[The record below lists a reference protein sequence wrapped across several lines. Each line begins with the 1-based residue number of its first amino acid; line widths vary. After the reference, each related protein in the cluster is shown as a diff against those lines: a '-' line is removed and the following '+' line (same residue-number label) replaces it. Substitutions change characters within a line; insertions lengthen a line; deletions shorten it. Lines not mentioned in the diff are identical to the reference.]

1 MSGTESTPMG
11 ITGRLEAGGGFLGQ
25 LALAFMV
32 VSITYDVVLRYVFV
46 APTHWALEVNTFL
59 LAFLCVI
66 PAGDVLRLGSQIRI
80 TFLLDRLKP
89 AVKARL
95 NILRAA
101 AGLFFCGILIWKG
114 TDMAW
119 KAWLHNDRM
128 STSLGTPMVIPYLFL
143 PIGFLLLALQYLSI
157 AASTLRKSPPAPGG
171 LSPSG
176 KQPGVEQQI

>member
-11 ITGRLEAGGGFLGQ
+11 IIGRLEAGGGFLGQ

-101 AGLFFCGILIWKG
+101 AGLFFCGILIWTG

-119 KAWLHNDRM
+119 
-128 STSLGTPMVIPYLFL
+128 
-143 PIGFLLLALQYLSI
+143 
-157 AASTLRKSPPAPGG
+157 
-171 LSPSG
+171 
-176 KQPGVEQQI
+176 